1 MKILE
6 IFSRKVLVGHRGHPA
21 KELENTL
28 ESIESAIKHGADIVE
43 VDIQKT
49 KDGVLVLSH
58 DESLV
63 RTFGIDQNI
72 RESLWEDLRRVNK
85 DGYRLARL
93 DEALDLVNGRV
104 GMFLEIKHPED
115 TEEVLRL
122 LEEKKATEWTAIIS
136 FYPEAL
142 KMVKGKVATGLVYAK
157 PPGMIPEA
165 KKLGCSLVLP
175 KYPLATQKAVDFA
188 HKLKLKVVAWTV
200 NDVNK
205 AKELFERG
213 VDAIATDDIELLRSI
228 FYSYAG

>member
-1 MKILE
+1 MNLLDL
-6 IFSRKVLVGHRGHPA
+6 FSKKVLVGHRGHPA

-28 ESIESAIKHGADIVE
+28 ESIESAINNGADIVE

-58 DESLV
+58 DESLE
-63 RTFGIDQNI
+63 RTYGVSKNI
-72 RESLWEDLRRVNK
+72 RESLWEDLKGVYR

-93 DEALDLVNGRV
+93 DEALDLVEGRV
-104 GMFLEIKHPED
+104 GMFLEVKHPED
-115 TEEVLRL
+115 TKEVLRL
-122 LEEKKATEWTAIIS
+122 LEEKKAIDWTALIS

-142 KMVKGKVATGLVYAK
+142 EMAKGKVVTGLVYAK

-188 HKLKLKVVAWTV
+188 HRLKLKVVAWTV
-200 NDVNK
+200 NDVDK
-205 AKELFERG
+205 ARELFERG
-213 VDAIATDDIELLRSI
+213 VDAIATDDVFALRQ
-228 FYSYAG
+228 AVV

>member
-1 MKILE
+1 MKLLE
-6 IFSRKVLVGHRGHPA
+6 LFSKKVLVGHRGHPA
-21 KELENTL
+21 KELETTL

-58 DESLV
+58 DESLEKTYGV
-63 RTFGIDQNI
+63 SKNI
-72 RESLWEDLRRVNK
+72 RESLWEDLKGVHK

-93 DEALDLVNGRV
+93 DDALDLVKGRV

-115 TEEVLRL
+115 TRDVLKL
-122 LEEKKATEWTAIIS
+122 LEEKKASDWTALIS

-142 KMVKGKVATGLVYAK
+142 EIAKGKVATGLVYAK

-175 KYPLATQKAVDFA
+175 KYSLATQKAVDFA

-213 VDAIATDDIELLRSI
+213 VDAIATDDVLALRQ
-228 FYSYAG
+228 AVV